1 MVDENTLALSND
13 DDFGLKTLVLNAAG
27 AALEGADITKCSV
40 DVNGSLTTTAAAPGC
55 SAGNSAGNSARVG
68 RGAGSERPNRL
79 WLIKFS
85 KKLADFSVPVQ

>member
-40 DVNGSLTTTAAAPGC
+40 DVSGSLITTAAAPGC
-55 SAGNSAGNSARVG
+55 SAGNSARVG
-68 RGAGSERPNRL
+68 RGADSERPNRL

-85 KKLADFSVPVQ
+85 KKLADFSVPLQ